1 MTTMRLQHFLLVYD
15 HKERKLVE
23 LKTFDSSRTARV
35 AYGEAEREARAS
47 GDATRYE
54 IVLIGSDSLETIQT
68 THASYFSREMNEYQG
83 DLSKY
88 LVGI

>member
-15 HKERKLVE
+15 HKERKLVKVE
-23 LKTFDSSRTARV
+23 TFESSRIARD

-47 GDATRYE
+47 DATRYE

-68 THASYFSREMNEYQG
+68 THASYFSDEMNKYQG